1 LEMDEIIVAGEP
13 CLVIRSP
20 LIPRTL
26 LCNALLQPLISRL
39 KSAEEFVAFVS
50 EPCVAPQGLDV
61 VLVTAFW
68 PRCVFDQASGEAVSR
83 AVQAIKPQHLML
95 VERELYMKLTKKRCL
110 FGDFLDSLL
119 LHNEDK
125 RKVSGLLSKARS
137 WIRENQSYGL
147 FFLTEVRGME
157 DVIDQAANIFEIVVN
172 AEVETKGDE
181 PLLSFTILKH
191 PNIAEIDKRIEVVFE
206 KGQPKQKRG

>member
-1 LEMDEIIVAGEP
+1 MEMDEIIVAGEP

-26 LCNALLQPLISRL
+26 LCNSLLQPLLSRL
-39 KSAEEFVAFVS
+39 KGPEEFVAFVS

-68 PRCVFDQASGEAVSR
+68 PRCVFNQASEEAVTR
-83 AVQAIKPQHLML
+83 PVQTIKPQHLML
-95 VERELYMKLTKKRCL
+95 FETELYMKLSKKSCL

-119 LHNEDK
+119 LHNEDR
-125 RKVSGLLSKARS
+125 RKVSELLSKVRS
-137 WIRENQSYGL
+137 WIRDNKSYGL

-157 DVIDQAANIFEIVVN
+157 DFVDQTASIFEIVVK
-172 AEVETKGDE
+172 AEVETEQDE
-181 PLLSFTILKH
+181 PLLRFTIMKH
-191 PNIAEIDKRIEVVFE
+191 PNIAKIDKKIEVAFE
-206 KGQPKQKRG
+206 KGQPKQRRG

>member
-1 LEMDEIIVAGEP
+1 MDDVIVAGEP

-26 LCNALLQPLISRL
+26 LCNSILHPLLSRL
-39 KSAEEFVAFVS
+39 KSPTEFVAFVS
-50 EPCVAPQGLDV
+50 EPCVAPEGLDV

-68 PRCVFDQASGEAVSR
+68 PRCVFNQVSEEADSGP
-83 AVQAIKPQHLML
+83 VQIIKPQHLML

-119 LHNEDK
+119 LHNEDR
-125 RKVSGLLSKARS
+125 RKVSDLLSKIRS

-157 DVIDQAANIFEIVVN
+157 DFIDQAASIFEIVVN
-172 AEVETKGDE
+172 AQVETKGDE
-181 PLLSFTILKH
+181 PLLRFTIMKH
-191 PNIAEIDKRIEVVFE
+191 SNIAEIDKRIEVVFE
-206 KGQPKQKRG
+206 KGQPKQRRG